1 MKFLRVCLAVVIC
14 LLFVVAPAQA
24 ATHPSLVVD
33 ENDVASIK
41 QRAQSVQAVK
51 QALAAMQSQ
60 SWKSGAPQWAL
71 DEGWS
76 RTMVEQAFVG
86 FVNNDPQATNQAK
99 ALFLIHTQG
108 TDIYDFDRFD
118 QETQKYQYGQPCTA
132 LALSYDLL
140 EPNLSAGEKTA
151 AQQFLATWGRGLYG
165 YYQDGPSRVA
175 HNFHTSSVA
184 CLGLIG
190 LTLNG
195 EVDQAN
201 TWSTFASN
209 AFSSYFVNSAY
220 NPGGDYTEGYVYQQY
235 GLPSAVLFLNA
246 LDRLTVV
253 DFLSHSNLANLWQF
267 YLAAYGSDGSFPQIG
282 DNSGGPFIAG
292 TDLYLLNKTTKQG
305 LREQY
310 LWEWYQL
317 RGTGASQQLFPYLFK
332 DFDHLGMVLYFP
344 DLQKLK
350 PASQA
355 ILPSFLMESAT
366 TGTTQGA
373 TQYPGGM
380 AVLRSEWS
388 ETGDNTMLW
397 LNNRWRWQ
405 NHQHYDPNS
414 FTLEGYGETLISNF
428 NNRTYDD
435 PLRGKWSQQNTVRIN
450 PTAPDGDAPIS
461 PFVTG
466 SSSSL
471 GTFPTFFRSELG
483 DIVISDSRYSHANL
497 QTQNLPDGF
506 FGAATTNNVTPIDR
520 ASRTVLLVRNLLP
533 APFYL
538 MFDDFK
544 KAAASEYWWQV
555 YIPNAATKTSGKGSM
570 AEPFQYQVGDAM
582 MRMSFLNQEQPQLS
596 IGGNEL
602 NRNDHPID
610 LKLKQSQLQL
620 LTALLPARTADPA
633 PQLRLLQ
640 QNPTV
645 YEISLDGQAV
655 QVVFNPEQKHVVYD
669 DFETDAVLAV
679 GKDWTNSNRQIL
691 FDQVT
696 YAKIGGTVFFQTEL
710 PKSQTIP
717 GGNPTVCTTSA
728 DINGDGKVSLLD
740 YTALIPN
747 LFQTVTQ
754 DKQKFDLNCDQ
765 AIDLKDI
772 TKLFTSLSF

>member
-1 MKFLRVCLAVVIC
+1 MRICLAVVIC
-14 LLFVVAPAQA
+14 LLFVAVPAQA
-24 ATHPSLVVD
+24 ASHPSLVVD
-33 ENDVASIK
+33 ENDVVSIK
-41 QRAQSVQAVK
+41 QRAQSIRAVQ

-108 TDIYDFDRFD
+108 NDVYDFDRFD

-132 LALSYDLL
+132 LVLSYDLL
-140 EPNLSAGEKTA
+140 EPQLSGGEKTA
-151 AQQFLATWGRGLYG
+151 AQQFLTTWGQGLYS

-190 LTLNG
+190 LTLEG

-201 TWSTFASN
+201 TWTTFAKD
-209 AFSSYFVNSAY
+209 AFRNYFVNHAY

-246 LDRLTVV
+246 LDRRKVI
-253 DFLSHSNLANLWQF
+253 DFISNSNLANLWHF
-267 YLAAYGSDGSFPQIG
+267 YLAAYGSDGSFPRIG
-282 DNSGGPFIAG
+282 DNTGGPFLSG
-292 TDLYLLNKTTKQG
+292 TDLYLLNRSPQQG
-305 LREQY
+305 LREEY

-317 RGTGASQQLFPYLFK
+317 RGTGASQQLFPFLFK

-344 DLQKLK
+344 DLQKQK

-355 ILPSFLMESAT
+355 VLPSFLMESIT
-366 TGTTQGA
+366 TGTTQGT

-405 NHQHYDPNS
+405 NHQHYDPNA
-414 FTLEGYGETLISNF
+414 FTLEGYGETLISNL

-450 PTAPDGDAPIS
+450 PNASDGDAPIT

-466 SSSSL
+466 LASSL

-538 MFDDFK
+538 MLDDFK
-544 KAAASEYWWQV
+544 KTGATEYWWQV
-555 YIPNAATKTSGKGSM
+555 YIPNAATKTSGKGSI
-570 AEPFQYQVGDAM
+570 ADPFQYQVGNAI
-582 MRMSFLNQEQPQLS
+582 MRMSFLNQEQPQLA

-602 NRNDHPID
+602 NRDDHPID
-610 LKLKQSQLQL
+610 LKLKQTQLQL
-620 LTALLPARTADPA
+620 LTAFLPARATDPA
-633 PQLRLLQ
+633 PQIRLLQ

-645 YEISLDGQAV
+645 YEISLEGQSV
-655 QVVFNPEQKHVVYD
+655 QVIFNPEQRQVVYD

-691 FDQVT
+691 FDQAT
-696 YAKIGGTVFFQTEL
+696 YAKIGGTIFFQTEL

-717 GGNPTVCTTSA
+717 GGNPTACTTSA

-747 LFQTVTQ
+747 LFQAVTQ
-754 DKQKFDLNCDQ
+754 DKQKFDLNCDE